1 MPSRTYSFQKSVLRM
16 LCMII
21 ISRCSIFKINRNRE
35 IREKWTSAFCLFRLR
50 NIDIYISSS
59 QLDSFLSDWIDKIY
73 FCCESSCKTKGD
85 VRIHTN
91 PVNYDLNLFEYIK
104 NNPKESEIIL
114 HTCHRFVF
122 NSLYYRPI
130 KDNLSMLNLINLRDK
145 RI

>member
-1 MPSRTYSFQKSVLRM
+1 MPSRTYSFQKSLLRM

-21 ISRCSIFKINRNRE
+21 ISRCSIFKIKWKSRDKRK
-35 IREKWTSAFCLFRLR
+35 KWTSAFRLFHLR
-50 NIDIYISSS
+50 NIDLSSS

-73 FCCESSCKTKGD
+73 FCCELSGKTKGD

-114 HTCHRFVF
+114 HTCHRFAF
-122 NSLYYRPI
+122 SSLYHRAN
-130 KDNLSMLNLINLRDK
+130 KDNFSLLNLINLRDK